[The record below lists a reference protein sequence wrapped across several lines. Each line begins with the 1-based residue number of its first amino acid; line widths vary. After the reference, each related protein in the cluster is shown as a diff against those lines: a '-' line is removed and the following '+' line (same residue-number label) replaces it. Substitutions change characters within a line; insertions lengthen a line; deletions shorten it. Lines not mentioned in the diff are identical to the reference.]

1 MASQDLSDEGYD
13 IIDGA
18 MEVWYD
24 EEEKTVYVGPH
35 EKEAGQFEEF
45 IRTQYPDAEIVFTTP
60 GLKRDVR
67 AEKRA
72 QQKANIERQIAGI
85 GDQLR
90 DLKARSATGQAMVLI
105 RQREALQ
112 QQLGELE

>member
-1 MASQDLSDEGYD
+1 MTKRKKLSMLAPTKKRRASLRSSSEHS
-13 IIDGA
+13 IP
-18 MEVWYD
+18 MP
-24 EEEKTVYVGPH
+24 KSCSP
-35 EKEAGQFEEF
+35 
-45 IRTQYPDAEIVFTTP
+45 RLYPDAEIVFTTP